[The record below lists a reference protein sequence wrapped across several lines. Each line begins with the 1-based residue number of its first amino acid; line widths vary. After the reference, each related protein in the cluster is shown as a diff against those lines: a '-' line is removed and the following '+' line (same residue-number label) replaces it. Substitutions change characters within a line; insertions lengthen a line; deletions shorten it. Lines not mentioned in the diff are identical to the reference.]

1 MKMYYILVLAF
12 KNKNYLDVTI
22 DNLVGT
28 LFKQQENKPSILKE
42 FSEDQVGLLFRTKY
56 LSVQNTF
63 QDKIP
68 FRTKKMS
75 SLKAIQLW

>member
-1 MKMYYILVLAF
+1 MYYILVLAF

-42 FSEDQVGLLFRTKY
+42 FSEDQVGFLFRKKY
-56 LSVQNTF
+56 LSVQNTV

>member
-1 MKMYYILVLAF
+1 MQYILVLAF

-42 FSEDQVGLLFRTKY
+42 FSEDQVGLLFSTKY
-56 LSVQNTF
+56 LSGQRKCQV
-63 QDKIP
+63 
-68 FRTKKMS
+68 
-75 SLKAIQLW
+75 

>member
-1 MKMYYILVLAF
+1 MYYILVLAF
-12 KNKNYLDVTI
+12 KNKNYSDVTI

-42 FSEDQVGLLFRTKY
+42 FSEDQVGLLFRKKY

-63 QDKIP
+63 QYKIP
-68 FRTKKMS
+68 FRTKYLSEQRKC
-75 SLKAIQLW
+75 QV